1 MEKPIVHVKISIKII
16 MVWTLYNSVR
26 VHLTDLVPYYLDK
39 FQLTK
44 ECNTKSTWNS
54 EIMFKTI
61 TTYTIPTLN
70 NLFYNMLKIIPFK
83 IILIL

>member
-1 MEKPIVHVKISIKII
+1 MEKPIVHVEISIKII

-26 VHLTDLVPYYLDK
+26 AHLTDLAPYYLDK

-44 ECNTKSTWNS
+44 ECNTKSTWNF
-54 EIMFKTI
+54 EIMFEII
-61 TTYTIPTLN
+61 TTYTIPILN
-70 NLFYNMLKIIPFK
+70 SLFYNMLKITLFK